1 MRISAWCW
9 VCAGVLTVQIFSLSS
24 LPFELREPFDKVFHA
39 LAYGSL
45 ALMLWIATDGRRPVL
60 VVAGVMAL
68 GLADELRQ
76 AFIPTRSADFMD
88 FLADALAAVTVGAL
102 MYWKQGARKPCAE
115 SSARSREGT

>member
-9 VCAGVLTVQIFSLSS
+9 VCSAVLVLQIFSLGS
-24 LPFELREPFDKVFHA
+24 LPFELREPFDKVFHV

-45 ALMLWIATDGRRPVL
+45 AMMLWIATAGRWPVL
-60 VVAGVMAL
+60 LVGGVMAL

-76 AFIPTRSADFMD
+76 SFIPARSADFMD
-88 FLADALAAVTVGAL
+88 FLADAFAAVTVGAL

-115 SSARSREGT
+115 SSARSRAGT